1 MYIDESYKKKYSPD
15 KVVLLGLLVLG
26 VLLAQWFV
34 VARRAINLG
43 DPITL
48 KSIGLSAS
56 LPRGPGWTCD
66 TKWRSFNQQYILNAR
81 YDTSGQ
87 RTMFH
92 PEAKIQLK
100 YTKNK
105 YNTDATT
112 RFQKRE
118 SISGGLIMDTGQ
130 INTSDITVEWVHIFQ
145 SQKNIN
151 IFFGT
156 VFLPDNYL
164 LDIEVVET
172 IGDMDFAKRVFETT
186 AENIHLNNPY

>member
-15 KVVLLGLLVLG
+15 KVVLLGLLILG
-26 VLLAQWFV
+26 VLLAQWLV
-34 VARRAINLG
+34 VARRAITLG
-43 DPITL
+43 DPIIL

-56 LPRGPGWTCD
+56 LPGGQGWECD
-66 TKWRSFNQQYILNAR
+66 TKWRSFNQVYTLNAY

-87 RTMFH
+87 RVLFH
-92 PEAKIQLK
+92 PQVQIQLK
-100 YTKNK
+100 YTINK
-105 YNTDATT
+105 YNTDAPT
-112 RFQKRE
+112 RFQKKE
-118 SISGGLIMDTGQ
+118 SVSNGLIMDTGQ
-130 INTSDITVEWVHIFQ
+130 INTSDITLEWVHIFQ

-164 LDIEVVET
+164 LDIEVMET
-172 IGDMDFAKRVFETT
+172 IGDLDFAKRVFETI